1 MLFANN
7 YYFDRL
13 RREMDELFSG
23 LAHSS
28 EFPPVNLYTKEN
40 ELVMTADIPGLE
52 AEYLD
57 INCKDNILTIR
68 GERKPQEL
76 GENQSYI
83 KCERSCGKFNRAFS
97 LPKDIDS
104 EKIEAKYKNGV
115 LILRL
120 PVAEAA
126 KHKKIKVSGE

>member
-28 EFPPVNLYTKEN
+28 EFPPVNLYSKEH
-40 ELVMTADIPGLE
+40 ELVLTAEIPGLE
-52 AEYLD
+52 AEDLD
-57 INCKDNILTIR
+57 ISSKDNILTIR
-68 GERKPQEL
+68 GERKSVEL
-76 GENQSYI
+76 SDDQTYI
-83 KCERSCGKFNRAFS
+83 KRERSCGKFSRAFS
-97 LPKDIDS
+97 LPRDIDS
-104 EKIEAKYKNGV
+104 DKIEAKYKNGV

-120 PVAEAA
+120 PIAEAA
-126 KHKKIKVSGE
+126 KPRKINVSGE